1 LRPWH
6 LLGLGWMLLFGSGL
20 SLSASAGNTT
30 DSPLDGGTVRDAGRP
45 SSDAG
50 LSSPS
55 DGGERGPDGGSLALA
70 PPLPMP
76 AVIEPPAPPLPPLAR
91 RSKSA
96 RGKAGKSAS
105 AATEAQLEH
114 QNPLQVAARRYAQL
128 LLSRRFDEAFLMHE
142 EAGGR
147 RPNWASLRSA
157 TSSFLDAHGGPTAI
171 EQSIAMNIGAELTT
185 FFFTARFSDGAE
197 LPLRVA
203 LDYWGHV
210 SGAAVGSE
218 IIPAMR
224 QRYDRNDAYKTRT
237 SLSLPFSGVWT
248 ASNATLG
255 PGNGHY
261 LNANQRFAI
270 DFLLAE
276 EGEPGKRKTSRP
288 PGKQNTDHFSFG
300 QDILAPADGVVVQA
314 VDGIPDN
321 TPGQVDVYYRLGNTV
336 VLSFENGEFA
346 YLCHLM
352 SGSVR
357 VRPGDRVQRGQVL
370 AKCGNSGNST
380 APHLHFQ
387 LTDAPLITYS
397 TSLPAYFHNV
407 KRNGS
412 VANDVLPQSG
422 DRLENVVS
430 GRSERRASEKPR
442 AGLGTS
448 SAGKRRRHSG

>member
-1 LRPWH
+1 MIEP
-6 LLGLGWMLLFGSGL
+6 
-20 SLSASAGNTT
+20 
-30 DSPLDGGTVRDAGRP
+30 P
-45 SSDAG
+45 S
-50 LSSPS
+50 
-55 DGGERGPDGGSLALA
+55 
-70 PPLPMP
+70 PPLP
-76 AVIEPPAPPLPPLAR
+76 ALAR
-91 RSKSA
+91 RTKPV
-96 RGKAGKSAS
+96 RGKPTKPSGPAS
-105 AATEAQLEH
+105 EQLLEH
-114 QNPLQVAARRYAQL
+114 QNPLQGVARRYAQL

-147 RPNWASLRSA
+147 RPNWASLRGA
-157 TSSFLDAHGGPTAI
+157 ASSFLDAHGGPTAI
-171 EQSIAMNIGAELTT
+171 EQSITMNIGAELTT

-197 LPLRVA
+197 LPLRIS

-218 IIPAMR
+218 IVPAMR

-237 SLSLPFSGVWT
+237 VLSLPFAGVWT

-270 DFLLAE
+270 DFFITD
-276 EGEPGKRKTSRP
+276 EGEPGKRKSSRP
-288 PGKQNTDHFSFG
+288 PGKANTDYFSFG
-300 QDILAPADGVVVQA
+300 QDILAPSDGIVVQA

-346 YLCHLM
+346 YLSHLM
-352 SGSVR
+352 MGSVR

-387 LTDAPLITYS
+387 LTDGPLITYS
-397 TSLPAYFHNV
+397 TSLPAYFRGV
-407 KRNGS
+407 KRNGGP
-412 VANDVLPQSG
+412 ANDVLPQSG
-422 DRLENVVS
+422 DRLENAQAS
-430 GRSERRASEKPR
+430 RPERRASDKPR
-442 AGLGTS
+442 AGL
-448 SAGKRRRHSG
+448 SAGSPGKRRRHSG